1 MPTNSAF
8 FHLLSL
14 YETDFWSAPSMPPRL
29 ILLLT
34 CLADCLYI
42 LHCIYTRLRGF
53 AIIIIIIIFCRPTLQ
68 LFYNFLLL
76 LFEIRSSNEFW
87 NINTRMMGL
96 SPTILSNIL
105 KARLVLKHR
114 QVRFKI
120 KLSVNRSIRTR

>member
-1 MPTNSAF
+1 MIILIKSRCIIANSF
-8 FHLLSL
+8 R
-14 YETDFWSAPSMPPRL
+14 ML
-29 ILLLT
+29 ILQL
-34 CLADCLYI
+34 
-42 LHCIYTRLRGF
+42 
-53 AIIIIIIIFCRPTLQ
+53 FCRPTLQ

-76 LFEIRSSNEFW
+76 LFEIRLSNEFW

-96 SPTILSNIL
+96 PPTILSNIL